1 MGVTLVLR
9 ALGLGDLLTA
19 VPALRALRAARG
31 DDHLVLAAP
40 RWLAPMAELA
50 DCVDEVLP
58 TAGLGELRWDRPSP
72 ELAVNLHGSGP
83 QSIADLMTVRTR
95 RLITHRHPDFPEV
108 TGPAWPEDVHEVQ
121 RWCRLLGSAGIP
133 ADPGRLGIRRP
144 SVEAP
149 VGRVVVHPGG
159 SSRAR
164 RWPPERFAAV
174 AAHLRRLGYRIVVT
188 GNADEA
194 ALAAQ
199 VADAAGLPR
208 NSVQAGA
215 LTLTELAALVANAA
229 LVISGDTG
237 VGHLASAFGTPSVV
251 IFGPTPPAWW
261 GPPPDPA
268 HIALWAGHIG
278 DPHGAEPDPG
288 LLRIQPVEVIVAAIR
303 QLRCLRSDSGG
314 IAPSFQSR
322 TDSTE
327 RGETMSQ
334 KVNPIQVQKYLSGV
348 DYPCDRRDIVRAAR
362 NNGAGAEIVDALE
375 SMPDRMFDGPNAVSE
390 AVS

>member
-19 VPALRALRAARG
+19 VPALRALRAARA

-58 TAGLGELRWDRPSP
+58 TAGLGALGWDRPPP

-83 QSIADLMTVRTR
+83 QSIDDLLKVRPG
-95 RLITHRHPDFPEV
+95 RLITHRHRDFPEV
-108 TGPAWPEDVHEVQ
+108 AGPAWPAGVHEVH
-121 RWCRLLGSAGIP
+121 RWCRLLDSAGIP
-133 ADPGRLGIRRP
+133 ADPTRLELRRP
-144 SVEAP
+144 GIGAP
-149 VGRVVVHPGG
+149 AGRVVVHPGG

-164 RWPPERFAAV
+164 RWPPDRFAAV
-174 AAHLRRLGYRIVVT
+174 TAHLRTLGHHVVVT
-188 GNADEA
+188 GNAEEA

-199 VADAAGLPR
+199 VADAGGLPR
-208 NSVQAGA
+208 RSVLAGA

-303 QLRCLRSDSGG
+303 QLRCFGSDSGG

-390 AVS
+390 AMS

>member
-1 MGVTLVLR
+1 MGVTLALR

-40 RWLAPMAELA
+40 RWLAPMVELA
-50 DCVDEVLP
+50 DCADEILP
-58 TAGLGELRWDRPSP
+58 TAGLGALRWDRPP
-72 ELAVNLHGSGP
+72 PDLAVNLHGSGP
-83 QSIADLMTVRTR
+83 QSIGDLTSIRPR
-95 RLITHRHPDFPEV
+95 RLLTYCHPDFPDV
-108 TGPAWPEDVHEVQ
+108 AGPAWPEQVHEVH
-121 RWCRLLGSAGIP
+121 RWCRLLDSADIP
-133 ADPGRLGIRRP
+133 SDPTHLDIRKP
-144 SVEAP
+144 SIDAP
-149 VGRVVVHPGG
+149 AGRVVVHPGG
-159 SSRAR
+159 SAQAR

-174 AAHLRRLGYRIVVT
+174 AAHLQGLGYRIAVT
-188 GNADEA
+188 GNAEEI

-199 VADAAGLPR
+199 VADGAGVPR
-208 NSVQAGA
+208 RSVLAGD
-215 LTLTELAALVANAA
+215 LTLTELAAVVANAA

-237 VGHLASAFGTPSVV
+237 IGHLASAFATPSVV

-261 GPPPDPA
+261 GPPPTA
-268 HIALWAGHIG
+268 NHIALWAGHIG
-278 DPHGAEPDPG
+278 DPHAAVPDPG
-288 LLRIQPVEVIVAAIR
+288 LLRIGAGQVIAAAIR
-303 QLRCLRSDSGG
+303 QLRCFGSDSGG

-362 NNGAGAEIVDALE
+362 SNGAGAEIVDALE

-390 AVS
+390 AMS